1 MSKHSSVDKSLYVH
15 TYGLASP
22 FDSGVQYWK
31 HHKTVTICICILKSS
46 QILILQQLVI
56 AWLLNSDSNTIK
68 GDLHLDE
75 KI

>member
-1 MSKHSSVDKSLYVH
+1 MSKHSSVDKNLYVH

-22 FDSGVQYWK
+22 FDSSVQYWK
-31 HHKTVTICICILKSS
+31 HHEICILKSS

-68 GDLHLDE
+68 GDLHLD
-75 KI
+75 